1 MATLYLLGTGAAVSE
16 PHRTTT
22 MLAVENGVSLVVVDC
37 GGDAWQR
44 LLALDVDPSIFSA
57 LIVTHEHPDHVSGFP
72 LFMEKL
78 WLLGRRAPVP
88 VYGIAPALAQAKRIH
103 DAFDT
108 ASWRQEGYP
117 DIEWREVA
125 YRENAPVFTDEHWD
139 ISASPGVHGVPVVG
153 LRVADKRGGGIVAYS
168 CDTEAAGSIE
178 RLAAGADILIHEATG
193 AHPGHAGA
201 VEAAQVAHRAKARRL
216 LLVHLPPAEQ
226 LDETVIQQAAQV
238 FPQTEKGVEGGRYT
252 F

>member
-22 MLAVENGVSLVVVDC
+22 MLAVESGASLVVIDC

-44 LLALDVDPSIFSA
+44 LLALEVNPDIFTS

-88 VYGIAPALAQAKRIH
+88 VYGIAPALAQVKRVH
-103 DAFDT
+103 DTFDT

-117 DIEWREVA
+117 DIEWHEVA
-125 YRENAPVFTDEHWD
+125 QQENASVFANECWD
-139 ISASPGVHGVPVVG
+139 ISASPGVHSVPVVG
-153 LRVADKRGGGIVAYS
+153 LRIADKKGGGVVTYS
-168 CDTEAAGSIE
+168 CDTEVTDSIE
-178 RLAAGADILIHEATG
+178 RLAAGADILVHEATG
-193 AHPGHAGA
+193 AYPGHASA
-201 VEAAQVAHRAKARRL
+201 LEAAQVAHRARAKRL

-226 LDETVIQQAAQV
+226 LDEAVMQQAVKA
-238 FPQTEKGVEGGRYT
+238 FPQTKKGAEGGHYT

>member
-1 MATLYLLGTGAAVSE
+1 MATLHLLGTGAAVSE

-22 MLAVENGVSLVVVDC
+22 MLAVENGASLVVIDC

-44 LLALDVDPSIFSA
+44 LLAANINPATFSA
-57 LIVTHEHPDHVSGFP
+57 LILTHEHPDHVSGFP

-78 WLLGRRAPVP
+78 WLLGRRDPVP

-108 ASWRQEGYP
+108 AAWREEGYP
-117 DIEWREVA
+117 DIAWLEVA
-125 YRENAPVFTDEHWD
+125 HQENALVLADDHWD
-139 ISASPGVHGVPVVG
+139 ITASPGVHGVPVVG
-153 LRVADKRGGGIVAYS
+153 LRIVDKQGEGVVTYS
-168 CDTEAAGSIE
+168 CDTEAANSIE
-178 RLAAGADILIHEATG
+178 RLATGADILIHEATG
-193 AHPGHAGA
+193 AYPGHADA
-201 VEAAQVAHRAKARRL
+201 VAAAQVARRANAKRL

-226 LDETVIQQAAQV
+226 LDKVEMQQAAKT
-238 FPQTEKGVEGGRYT
+238 FSQTEKGEEGGRYS